1 MALHPRYS
9 GRIKLRK
16 LLIISLILSFLYPNV
31 YATSATP
38 RPKFNVGCFDQS
50 NTGIDYGG
58 RYLEYVPTLSA
69 NFYGKKASIQIF
81 INNVKQST
89 INYSRNT
96 KSYSNLAVFN
106 ASVKF
111 YKDDVVLGKN
121 SFKLKFQDSK
131 KNKSIWTCETTLY
144 DSSFGSSNPGIG
156 SSNPGIGSSN
166 PGIGSSSSGLYGCSY
181 NGIPLYGNVYFTSS
195 SYSADFS
202 VYVTSS
208 SYSSDLSVYLTSS
221 SYSANSCGLWYPV
234 SSSYSAYF
242 TVYLTSSSYSADF
255 SIYRTSSSYSAGTN

>member
-1 MALHPRYS
+1 MLHSRYS
-9 GRIKLRK
+9 GRIKMRK

-31 YATSATP
+31 YAASATP
-38 RPKFNVGCFDQS
+38 RPNFNVGCFDQS

-81 INNVKQST
+81 INNVKRST
-89 INYSRNT
+89 IKYSRNT

-121 SFKLKFQDSK
+121 SFKFKFQDSK

-144 DSSFGSSNPGIG
+144 DSSF
-156 SSNPGIGSSN
+156 GSSN

-234 SSSYSAYF
+234 SSSYSADF